1 MFTDLKRLQAGERI
15 TSESFNALVDA
26 VQLLRRTATSFPL
39 EAHRS
44 PAGLQI
50 SLAAQPKWELLELD
64 DDIEAFDKDKR
75 AKRLGYKPEEEEDKW
90 TDIESDAKSVSDAQA
105 GAYLAGERRFCHF
118 HPAAGRYVPVEA
130 FQWHLGVLDD
140 DLTSGGSATVSVW
153 RMADDGSFA
162 DGNLD
167 VTAHDWLLP
176 EGKKLPSGSRV
187 VVQLLVHARKWIV
200 TQAGSCAEDA

>member
-15 TSESFNALVDA
+15 TTESFNALVDA
-26 VQLLRRTATSFPL
+26 VQTMRRTATSFPL

-64 DDIEAFDKDKR
+64 EDVAAFDKDKR
-75 AKRLGYKPEEEEDKW
+75 AKRLGYKPEEEDDKW
-90 TDIESDAKSVSDAQA
+90 IDVESDAKSVSDAQA
-105 GAYLAGERRFCHF
+105 ALYLEGERRFCHF

-130 FQWHLGVLDD
+130 FQWHLGVLDE
-140 DLTSGGSATVSVW
+140 DLAAAGAATVSVW
-153 RMADDGSFA
+153 RMEDDGSFV
-162 DGNLD
+162 DSDLD
-167 VTAHDWLLP
+167 VVAYDWLLTA
-176 EGKKLPSGSRV
+176 GKKLPSGSRV

-200 TQAGSCAEDA
+200 TQAAECPEEI